1 MKFRNPLL
9 SIVLTAIFSFYFAM
23 PTVAAEGNLGLS
35 LQILQG
41 DSSKSGLE
49 SNTRLWFVV
58 EPGKSKSRTF
68 IVQSTAAVSEKISL
82 SIGAVKRVNG
92 QSQLAIGET
101 SPIENWVSFNTN
113 DFILA
118 PKADKK
124 IVMTLK
130 VPVDEDINSFS
141 AMLLVKASSISNQKS
156 KDAYSVPG
164 AAQIAAPIF
173 LGVGTEDEFITEFE
187 IKDVF
192 GVDTTEGKALRV
204 EIKNNGKTPV
214 SILGDVQVTGI
225 TFQTDT
231 LGPFN
236 YETETIAPGESKF
249 ADAIVGD
256 QIVEGKWRIYITAS
270 QGAITE
276 TREFEKN
283 ITYTATNSLLPL
295 LIRVAIGV
303 ISLLLLLWAYRAF
316 RPRVVQKRGLAANKE
331 NKISEETR
339 ALIAELEAK
348 ATALEAEV
356 AKKSVRKKPTKK
368 ATAKKPVSSKGAVEK
383 SASKKVAK
391 KTAPRR
397 PQK

>member
-58 EPGKSKSRTF
+58 EPGTSKSRTF

-101 SPIENWVSFNTN
+101 SPIENWVSFNSN

-124 IVMTLK
+124 IVMTLT
-130 VPVDEDINSFS
+130 VPVDEDINYFS

-173 LGVGTEDEFITEFE
+173 LGVGTEDEFITAFE

-231 LGPFN
+231 LGPYNF
-236 YETETIAPGESKF
+236 ETETIAPGESKF

-295 LIRVAIGV
+295 LIRVAIGI
-303 ISLLLLLWAYRAF
+303 ISILLLLWVYRAF
-316 RPRVVQKRGLAANKE
+316 RPRGVQRQGLAVDKE

-348 ATALEAEV
+348 TTALEAEV
-356 AKKSVRKKPTKK
+356 AKKSVRKKATKK

-391 KTAPRR
+391 KTAPRK

>member
-1 MKFRNPLL
+1 
-9 SIVLTAIFSFYFAM
+9 M

-41 DSSKSGLE
+41 NSSKSGLE

-82 SIGAVKRVNG
+82 SVGAVKRVNG

-101 SPIENWVSFNTN
+101 SPIENWVSFDTN
-113 DFILA
+113 DFVIA

-124 IVMTLK
+124 IVMTLT

-141 AMLLVKASSISNQKS
+141 AMLLVKASGISNQKS

-225 TFQTDT
+225 TFQTET

-283 ITYTATNSLLPL
+283 ITYTGSNSLFL
-295 LIRVAIGV
+295 LLVRVVIGV
-303 ISLLLLLWAYRAF
+303 ISLLLLLWVYRAF
-316 RPRVVQKRGLAANKE
+316 RPRVVQRRGLAADKE
-331 NKISEETR
+331 NKVSEETR
-339 ALIAELEAK
+339 VLIAELEAK
-348 ATALEAEV
+348 TRALEAEV
-356 AKKSVRKKPTKK
+356 AKKSVRKKATKK

-391 KTAPRR
+391 KTAPRK

>member
-1 MKFRNPLL
+1 MKFRNSLL
-9 SIVLTAIFSFYFAM
+9 SSLLTIIFSLFFVM

-41 DSSKSGLE
+41 DSSNSGLE

-58 EPGKSKSRTF
+58 EPGTSKSRKF
-68 IVQSTAAVSEKISL
+68 IVQSSAGISEKISI
-82 SIGAVKRVNG
+82 SIGALKRVNG
-92 QSQLAIGET
+92 KSQLAIGEV
-101 SPIENWVSFNTN
+101 SPIKSW
-113 DFILA
+113 A
-118 PKADKK
+118 
-124 IVMTLK
+124 
-130 VPVDEDINSFS
+130 SFS
-141 AMLLVKASSISNQKS
+141 ANEFVLTPRGSKEINITFAVPEDEEIGSYAAMLLVKASSVSTKESI
-156 KDAYSVPG
+156 DPYRVPG

-173 LGVGTEDEFITEFE
+173 LGVGTEDEFVTEFE
-187 IKDVF
+187 IEDVF
-192 GVDTTEGKALRV
+192 GVNTTEGRALRV

-214 SILGDVQVTGI
+214 SILGDVQVSGI

-231 LGPFN
+231 LGPFD

-283 ITYTATNSLLPL
+283 IIYTGSNSLFPF

-316 RPRVVQKRGLAANKE
+316 RPRTVLRDGLSVNKK
-331 NKISEETR
+331 NKVSEATR
-339 ALIAELEAK
+339 VLIAELEAK
-348 ATALEAEV
+348 TATLEAEV
-356 AKKSVRKKPTKK
+356 AKKSVRKKAASSVET
-368 ATAKKPVSSKGAVEK
+368 KKPVISGG
-383 SASKKVAK
+383 ASKKPAAK
-391 KTAPRR
+391 RVVKKAVVRKPE
-397 PQK
+397 K

>member
-1 MKFRNPLL
+1 MKFRNPILFFV
-9 SIVLTAIFSFYFAM
+9 ITTIFSVCLAM

-41 DSSKSGLE
+41 DSSSSGIE

-68 IVQSTAAVSEKISL
+68 IVKSTSAISEKITL
-82 SIGAVKRVNG
+82 SIDAVKRVNG
-92 QSQLAIGET
+92 QSQLAIGEN
-101 SPIENWVSFNTN
+101 SPIEGWVSFGTN
-113 DFILA
+113 DFVLA
-118 PKADKK
+118 PKAIKG
-124 IVMTLK
+124 IVMTIT

-141 AMLLVKASSISNQKS
+141 AMLLVKASAVSDQES

-173 LGVGTEDEFITEFE
+173 LGVGTEDEFVTEFE

-192 GVDTTEGKALRV
+192 GVNTTEGKALRV

-214 SILGDVQVTGI
+214 SILGDVQVSGI

-236 YETETIAPGESKF
+236 YETETIAPGESKY

-283 ITYTATNSLLPL
+283 IIYTGSNSLFPF

-316 RPRVVQKRGLAANKE
+316 RPRTVLRDGLSVNKK
-331 NKISEETR
+331 NKVSEATR
-339 ALIAELEAK
+339 VLIAELEAK
-348 ATALEAEV
+348 TAALEAEV
-356 AKKSVRKKPTKK
+356 AKKSVRKKAASSVET
-368 ATAKKPVSSKGAVEK
+368 KKPVISGG
-383 SASKKVAK
+383 ASKKPAAKRVVKKAVARK
-391 KTAPRR
+391 PEK
-397 PQK
+397 

>member
-1 MKFRNPLL
+1 
-9 SIVLTAIFSFYFAM
+9 M

-41 DSSKSGLE
+41 NSSKSGLE

-82 SIGAVKRVNG
+82 SVGAVKRVNG

-101 SPIENWVSFNTN
+101 SPIENWVSFDTN
-113 DFILA
+113 DFVIA

-124 IVMTLK
+124 IVMTLT
-130 VPVDEDINSFS
+130 VPVDEDINTFS
-141 AMLLVKASSISNQKS
+141 AMLLVKASGISNQKS

-225 TFQTDT
+225 TFQTET

-283 ITYTATNSLLPL
+283 ITYTGSNSLFL
-295 LIRVAIGV
+295 LLVRVVIGV
-303 ISLLLLLWAYRAF
+303 ISLLLLLWVYRAF
-316 RPRVVQKRGLAANKE
+316 RPRVVQRRGLAADKE
-331 NKISEETR
+331 NKVSEETR
-339 ALIAELEAK
+339 VLIAELEAK
-348 ATALEAEV
+348 TRALEAEV
-356 AKKSVRKKPTKK
+356 AKKSVRKKATKK

-391 KTAPRR
+391 KTAPRK

>member
-1 MKFRNPLL
+1 MKLRNPLL

-58 EPGKSKSRTF
+58 EPGTSKSRTF

-101 SPIENWVSFNTN
+101 SPIESWVSFNTN

-118 PKADKK
+118 PKALKK
-124 IVMTLK
+124 IVMTFT
-130 VPVDEDINSFS
+130 VPVDEDVNSFS
-141 AMLLVKASSISNQKS
+141 AMLLVKASGVSNQES

-187 IKDVF
+187 IKDIF
-192 GVDTTEGKALRV
+192 GVETTEGKVLRV

-283 ITYTATNSLLPL
+283 ITYTGSNSLFPL

-316 RPRVVQKRGLAANKE
+316 RPRVVQGRGLAANKE

-348 ATALEAEV
+348 TTALEAEV

>member
-101 SPIENWVSFNTN
+101 SPIENWVSFDTN
-113 DFILA
+113 DFVIA

-124 IVMTLK
+124 IVMTLT
-130 VPVDEDINSFS
+130 VPVDENINSFS
-141 AMLLVKASSISNQKS
+141 AMLLVKASSFSNQKS

-295 LIRVAIGV
+295 LIRVAIGI
-303 ISLLLLLWAYRAF
+303 ISILLLLWVYRAF
-316 RPRVVQKRGLAANKE
+316 RPRGVQRQGLAVDKE

-348 ATALEAEV
+348 TRALEAEV
-356 AKKSVRKKPTKK
+356 AKKSVRKKATKK

-391 KTAPRR
+391 KTAPRK

>member
-1 MKFRNPLL
+1 MKFRNTLL
-9 SIVLTAIFSFYFAM
+9 SIVLTIISSLYFVM
-23 PTVAAEGNLGLS
+23 PTIAAEGNLGLS

-82 SIGAVKRVNG
+82 SVGAVKRVNG

-101 SPIENWVSFNTN
+101 SPIEDWVSFDTN
-113 DFILA
+113 DFIIA

-124 IVMTLK
+124 IVMTLT
-130 VPVDEDINSFS
+130 VPVDEDINSYS
-141 AMLLVKASSISNQKS
+141 AMLLVKALGISNQKS

-192 GVDTTEGKALRV
+192 GVETTEGKALRV

-283 ITYTATNSLLPL
+283 ITYTGSNSLLPL
-295 LIRVAIGV
+295 MIRVAIGV

-316 RPRVVQKRGLAANKE
+316 RPHVGQKRGLAANKE

-348 ATALEAEV
+348 TTALEAEV

-368 ATAKKPVSSKGAVEK
+368 ATAKKPVSSKGAVQK

>member
-1 MKFRNPLL
+1 
-9 SIVLTAIFSFYFAM
+9 M

-58 EPGKSKSRTF
+58 EPGTSKSRTF
-68 IVQSTAAVSEKISL
+68 IVQSTATVSEKISL

-101 SPIENWVSFNTN
+101 SPIESWVSFNTN

-118 PKADKK
+118 PKALKK
-124 IVMTLK
+124 IVMTFT
-130 VPVDEDINSFS
+130 VPVDEDVNSFS
-141 AMLLVKASSISNQKS
+141 AMLLVKASGVSNQES

-187 IKDVF
+187 IKDIS
-192 GVDTTEGKALRV
+192 GVVTTEGKALRV

-231 LGPFN
+231 LGPFS
-236 YETETIAPGESKF
+236 YETETIAPGETKF

-256 QIVEGKWRIYITAS
+256 QIVDGKWRLYITAS

-283 ITYTATNSLLPL
+283 ITYTASNSLLPL

-316 RPRVVQKRGLAANKE
+316 RPRVVQRRGLAAAKE
-331 NKISEETR
+331 NRISEETR

-348 ATALEAEV
+348 TTALEAEV
-356 AKKSVRKKPTKK
+356 AKKSVRKKATKK

-383 SASKKVAK
+383 SASKKLAK

>member
-283 ITYTATNSLLPL
+283 ITYTTTNSLLPL

-316 RPRVVQKRGLAANKE
+316 RPRVVQRRGLAANKE

-397 PQK
+397 PQE

>member
-68 IVQSTAAVSEKISL
+68 IVQSTATVSEKISL

-101 SPIENWVSFNTN
+101 SPIEKWVSFSTN
-113 DFILA
+113 DFILD

-130 VPVDEDINSFS
+130 VPVEEDINSFS

-303 ISLLLLLWAYRAF
+303 ISILLLLWVYRTF
-316 RPRVVQKRGLAANKE
+316 RPRGVQRRGLAVDKE

-348 ATALEAEV
+348 TRALEAEV
-356 AKKSVRKKPTKK
+356 AKKSVRKKATKK

-391 KTAPRR
+391 KTAPRK

>member
-9 SIVLTAIFSFYFAM
+9 SILLTVIFSLCFVM

-58 EPGKSKSRTF
+58 EPGTSKSRTF
-68 IVQSTAAVSEKISL
+68 IVQSTSAISEKISL

-92 QSQLAIGET
+92 QSQLAIGEN
-101 SPIENWVSFNTN
+101 SPIEAWASFDTN
-113 DFILA
+113 DFVLA
-118 PKADKK
+118 PKAIKE
-124 IVMTLK
+124 IVMTFT
-130 VPVDEDINSFS
+130 VPVDEDVNSFS
-141 AMLLVKASSISNQKS
+141 AMLLIKASGISNQES

-173 LGVGTEDEFITEFE
+173 LGVGTEDEFVTEFE

-192 GVDTTEGKALRV
+192 GVNTTEGKALRV

-214 SILGDVQVTGI
+214 SILGDMQVSGI

-231 LGPFN
+231 LGPFD

-283 ITYTATNSLLPL
+283 ITYTGSNSLLPL

-316 RPRVVQKRGLAANKE
+316 RPRTVLRDGIAVNKK
-331 NKISEETR
+331 NKVSEETS

-348 ATALEAEV
+348 TAALEAEV
-356 AKKSVRKKPTKK
+356 AKKSVQKKAARNMETKNPVISGRASKKP
-368 ATAKKPVSSKGAVEK
+368 AT
-383 SASKKVAK
+383 KKVAK
-391 KTAPRR
+391 KAVA
-397 PQK
+397 KKSEK